1 MKTEVCLFQ
10 VLRESSRASKKSEF
24 DQEEDRLILLR
35 CAKKLPAR
43 QDERRKRKK
52 WRP

>member
-24 DQEEDRLILLR
+24 DQEEDRLILLG
-35 CAKKLPAR
+35 CAKKLPAM
-43 QDERRKRKK
+43 DERRKRKK